1 MVGAATERAH
11 RADTS
16 HIEDLMVAYWVGNFV
31 GERTMREKSRGE
43 VRCAEARAEKEIKET
58 MRDNAE

>member
-1 MVGAATERAH
+1 
-11 RADTS
+11 
-16 HIEDLMVAYWVGNFV
+16 MVAYWVGNFV

-43 VRCAEARAEKEIKET
+43 VRCAEGGKEIKET